1 METIMKQNTK
11 NSTPERTLLNTRRA
25 LLQGGVGLATS
36 ALFNGNVFAQGSWPN
51 KSLRVLV
58 PFSAGGAADTS
69 ARAISAAMGAIVNQS
84 IVVENRTG
92 GNAMIAAQA
101 ALQAPADGYTFL
113 WDAANQLT
121 NPILLKNIPFDYKT
135 SFIPVTLAVRVPQV
149 LAVKENFPAKTLKE
163 FVAYAKANPKKIAC
177 GTPPSGGMGHLAMAM
192 FQQVAGIELIHT
204 PYKGGADAVR
214 DLMGGQIDS
223 TLLTLST
230 AISAVQSGRAR
241 ILGLTSLE
249 RTKSYPDIPTIAE
262 QGYAGFDMDDWFG
275 FFATKGTPSEAIQAL
290 QAATA
295 KAATDP
301 AVIKTIDSRGMVLVA
316 NTPSQFAA
324 WLNTQRSA
332 LESLIRTAN
341 ISVG

>member
-11 NSTPERTLLNTRRA
+11 NSTPERTILNTRRA
-25 LLQGGVGLATS
+25 LLQGGVGLAVS
-36 ALFNGNVFAQGSWPN
+36 ALFNGNGFAQGSWPN
-51 KSLRVLV
+51 KGLRVLV

-135 SFIPVTLAVRVPQV
+135 NFIPVTLAVRVPQV
-149 LAVKENFPAKTLKE
+149 LAVKADFPAKTLKE

-192 FQQVAGIELIHT
+192 FQQVAG
-204 PYKGGADAVR
+204 
-214 DLMGGQIDS
+214 S
-223 TLLTLST
+223 
-230 AISAVQSGRAR
+230 
-241 ILGLTSLE
+241 
-249 RTKSYPDIPTIAE
+249 
-262 QGYAGFDMDDWFG
+262 
-275 FFATKGTPSEAIQAL
+275 
-290 QAATA
+290 
-295 KAATDP
+295 
-301 AVIKTIDSRGMVLVA
+301 
-316 NTPSQFAA
+316 N
-324 WLNTQRSA
+324 
-332 LESLIRTAN
+332 
-341 ISVG
+341 

>member
-1 METIMKQNTK
+1 MQPITNKRQSDLSRFQI
-11 NSTPERTLLNTRRA
+11 RRS
-25 LLQGGVGLATS
+25 LLQSGVGLIA
-36 ALFNGNVFAQGSWPN
+36 APLVAGNAFAQGAWPN
-51 KSLRVLV
+51 KGLRVLV

-69 ARAISAAMGAIVNQS
+69 ARAISAAMGEVINQTV
-84 IVVENRTG
+84 VVENRTG
-92 GNAMIAAQA
+92 GNAMIAAQV

-135 SFIPVTLAVRVPQV
+135 SFTPVTLAVRVPQV
-149 LAVKENFPAKTLKE
+149 LAVKENFPAKDLKE

-177 GTPPSGGMGHLAMAM
+177 GTPPSGGMGHLAIAM

-204 PYKGGADAVR
+204 PYRGGADAVR

-262 QGYAGFDMDDWFG
+262 QGYPGFDMDDWFG
-275 FFATKGTPSEAIQAL
+275 FFAPKGTPTEAIQAL
-290 QAATA
+290 QIATA

-316 NTPSQFAA
+316 NTPAQFST
-324 WLNTQRSA
+324 WLETQRTA
-332 LESLIRTAN
+332 LENLIRTAN
-341 ISVG
+341 ISIG

>member
-1 METIMKQNTK
+1 MQPIK
-11 NSTPERTLLNTRRA
+11 NMRQSDLSRFQIRRS
-25 LLQGGVGLATS
+25 LLQSGVGLIA
-36 ALFNGNVFAQGSWPN
+36 APLVAGNAFAQGAWPN
-51 KSLRVLV
+51 KGLRVLV

-69 ARAISAAMGAIVNQS
+69 ARAISAAMGEVINQTV
-84 IVVENRTG
+84 VVENRTG

-135 SFIPVTLAVRVPQV
+135 SFTPVTLAVRVPQV
-149 LAVKENFPAKTLKE
+149 LAVKENFPAKDLKE

-177 GTPPSGGMGHLAMAM
+177 GTPPSGGMGHLAIAM

-204 PYKGGADAVR
+204 PYRGGADAVR

-230 AISAVQSGRAR
+230 AIAAVQSGRAR

-262 QGYAGFDMDDWFG
+262 QGYPGFDMDDWFG
-275 FFATKGTPSEAIQAL
+275 FFAPKGTPTEAIQAL
-290 QAATA
+290 QIATA

-316 NTPSQFAA
+316 NTHAQFST
-324 WLNTQRSA
+324 WLETQRTA
-332 LESLIRTAN
+332 LEKLIRTAN
-341 ISVG
+341 ISIG